1 LAKIEKKNFLEAYRF
16 LLVGLCSVTIDFLF
30 YYIFIHLNFLDPNN
44 SKRLSFILGASFAFF
59 ANRSFVFKVEERK
72 ITQYIYFSILYF
84 TSFIFNSLVHDYTYL
99 FTKIIFLSF
108 LVATGVSTIIN
119 FIGQKFI
126 IFKKIETNKND

>member
-1 LAKIEKKNFLEAYRF
+1 
-16 LLVGLCSVTIDFLF
+16 
-30 YYIFIHLNFLDPNN
+30 
-44 SKRLSFILGASFAFF
+44 
-59 ANRSFVFKVEERK
+59 
-72 ITQYIYFSILYF
+72 
-84 TSFIFNSLVHDYTYL
+84 DYTYL